1 MSFLNPVTDVKSAV
15 GIFTGGNNNS
25 NQGGIGNLS
34 TPLGSI
40 SLINS
45 SQEQA
50 VQGFFMCVFGI
61 AILGG
66 SLYLFLKQTEAGRQ
80 VLTAVKSVTDKITDK
95 IQEGAEIAG
104 TVALA

>member
-1 MSFLNPVTDVKSAV
+1 MSFLNPVTNVKSAV

-80 VLTAVKSVTDKITDK
+80 VLSAVKSVTDKIK
-95 IQEGAEIAG
+95 EGAEIAG